1 MHKQL
6 KNQKIPSFY
15 WDIQYSV
22 LSLPCVVTYGFFTFF
37 TYFSCFSTLFE
48 HVFNAYG
55 TNPWQFFAL
64 SNRIFARTILT
75 KYWYHRLLVYRIC
88 FQQHSSSRNFSLFE
102 DFLIHL
108 QLKACIIHHWVG
120 ARNTVRL
127 FFYHFVI
134 FVI

>member
-55 TNPWQFFAL
+55 TSPWQFFAVESNLCPDNIDEVLVSSFAGLPNML
-64 SNRIFARTILT
+64 STAFFVE
-75 KYWYHRLLVYRIC
+75 K
-88 FQQHSSSRNFSLFE
+88 
-102 DFLIHL
+102 FLIIWGFFDRSSIEGMHNSSL
-108 QLKACIIHHWVG
+108 SWRKKY
-120 ARNTVRL
+120 RSS